1 MCKSL
6 TVTVSGESPW
16 FITLVIGFVPDS
28 LLASQILFLGDLT
41 NQNLDLIIK
50 FHQLDV
56 LDRHRNLELCCGFFR
71 FDGFTCRP
79 ILSQGINRPSQS

>member
-28 LLASQILFLGDLT
+28 LLL
-41 NQNLDLIIK
+41 
-50 FHQLDV
+50 
-56 LDRHRNLELCCGFFR
+56 
-71 FDGFTCRP
+71 
-79 ILSQGINRPSQS
+79 PSNTEAA